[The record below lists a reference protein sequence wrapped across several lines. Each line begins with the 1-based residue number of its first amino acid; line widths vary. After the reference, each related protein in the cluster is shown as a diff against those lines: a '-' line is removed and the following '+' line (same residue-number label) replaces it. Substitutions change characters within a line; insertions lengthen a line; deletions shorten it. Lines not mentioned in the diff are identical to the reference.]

1 MALALLGCIK
11 DPAKVS
17 CCSRGPEAE
26 LWYRLHPY
34 HFSGMT
40 LDELAAIIFELNWG
54 LRPVLMKGKHRDVI
68 AASTR
73 ELLAGHLVVVSWR
86 PLRRAH
92 YHAVLCVGTEG
103 RQTGRSFEPHALLA
117 LDPGEN
123 EPWLATCNARL
134 MYAGPGTSQQSA
146 TYVTAG
152 YEHRVIVNS
161 ALAIR
166 SMRKRRI

>member
-17 CCSRGPEAE
+17 CRARGPEAE
-26 LWYRLHPY
+26 LWNRLHPH

-54 LRPVLMKGKHRDVI
+54 LRPVLIEGKHGDVI

-73 ELLAGHLVVVSWR
+73 ELLAGRLVIVSWR
-86 PLRRAH
+86 PLRKGH
-92 YHAVLCVGTEG
+92 YHAVLCVGMEG

-123 EPWLATCNARL
+123 EPWLATCNAKL
-134 MYAGPGTSQQSA
+134 VFAGHGTSKQET
-146 TYVTAG
+146 TYITPS
-152 YEHRVIVNS
+152 YECRVIVNS

-166 SMRKRRI
+166 STRKRRT